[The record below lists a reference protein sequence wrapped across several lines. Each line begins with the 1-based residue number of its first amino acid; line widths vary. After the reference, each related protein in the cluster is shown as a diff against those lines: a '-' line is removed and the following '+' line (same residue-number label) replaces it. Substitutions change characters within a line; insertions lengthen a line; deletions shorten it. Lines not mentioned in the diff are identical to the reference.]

1 MRQDKDILSTERNG
15 QSGGRERRERLE
27 KVERTTLE
35 NEKRGRSRGEEVES
49 LTAIFPKSFSLF

>member
-1 MRQDKDILSTERNG
+1 MGQDKDILSTERNG

-35 NEKRGRSRGEEVES
+35 NEKRGRSRGEVEP